1 MRMDQDRTS
10 ILLARYVAGEATAEE
25 MEELEWSLLS
35 NPELRKMVAALPES
49 RRVPP
54 KGISPDEE
62 RQMLERGLEHF
73 RQLSEKAR
81 SQGNAG
87 SPGNG
92 RPEEKSLRQLPVVRR
107 IADGVA
113 DTSPTVADTISAIP
127 NPIPTSTNP
136 LPTIPNPLPTS
147 TNPLP
152 TSTNPGSRK
161 ALPHRWI
168 AAASLLL
175 LVTGTILYSG
185 RSRKEGTTPA
195 APTVVSAKRG
205 VRSFMELPD
214 GSKLWLNAGSKV
226 VFSDNFSAGKREL
239 TLSGEA
245 FFDVKH
251 DELHPFIIHTGRL
264 EVRVLGTS
272 LNVRAYPGDSTIE
285 TTLIKGKVEVGVTG
299 DPSSSILL
307 HPNEKVTIPTR
318 AAMVETPAK
327 SPLPDIA
334 RSGSTG
340 YAGSP
345 VKFVRRPIVPDQTDG
360 TITETSWVNNKLVF
374 RKETLSGL
382 ATRLERWYD
391 VKIVFDGHRYQG
403 DSISGTFRDASI
415 GEVMHALQITAGF
428 RYHIEKDTVRIW

>member
-10 ILLARYVAGEATAEE
+10 VLLARYVAGEATAEE
-25 MEELEWSLLS
+25 LEELEWALLS

-49 RRVPP
+49 QRVTP

-73 RQLSEKAR
+73 RRLSEKAR
-81 SQGNAG
+81 F
-87 SPGNG
+87 
-92 RPEEKSLRQLPVVRR
+92 PEEKTLRQLPVVRS
-107 IADGVA
+107 ISPNLPGISPNA
-113 DTSPTVADTISAIP
+113 TSISPLPPTISP
-127 NPIPTSTNP
+127 VRRKG
-136 LPTIPNPLPTS
+136 LPY
-147 TNPLP
+147 
-152 TSTNPGSRK
+152 
-161 ALPHRWI
+161 RWL
-168 AAASLLL
+168 AAASVLLL
-175 LVTGTILYSG
+175 ITGTVLYFGLG
-185 RSRKEGTTPA
+185 RKTTAAPV
-195 APTVVSAKRG
+195 APTVIAAKRG

-226 VFSDNFSAGKREL
+226 VFSNNFSAGKREL

-251 DELHPFIIHTGRL
+251 GELHPFIIHTGRL

-307 HPNEKVTIPTR
+307 HPNEKVIIPTR
-318 AAMVETPAK
+318 AAVVRSPALIGTPAK
-327 SPLPDIA
+327 SPLPDTA
-334 RSGSTG
+334 QP
-340 YAGSP
+340 GSP
-345 VKFVRRPIVPDQTDG
+345 GYPGSPMRFVRRPIVPDQTDG

-382 ATRLERWYD
+382 AARLERWYD
-391 VKIVFDGHRYQG
+391 VKIVFDSHRYQG

-415 GEVMHALQITAGF
+415 GDVMHALQITAGF

>member
-10 ILLARYVAGEATAEE
+10 VLLARYVAGEATAEE
-25 MEELEWSLLS
+25 LEELEWALLS

-49 RRVPP
+49 QRVTP

-73 RQLSEKAR
+73 RRLSEKAR
-81 SQGNAG
+81 F
-87 SPGNG
+87 
-92 RPEEKSLRQLPVVRR
+92 PEEKTLRQLPVVRS
-107 IADGVA
+107 ISPNLPGISPNA
-113 DTSPTVADTISAIP
+113 TSISPLPPTISP
-127 NPIPTSTNP
+127 VRRKG
-136 LPTIPNPLPTS
+136 LPY
-147 TNPLP
+147 
-152 TSTNPGSRK
+152 
-161 ALPHRWI
+161 RWL
-168 AAASLLL
+168 AAASVLLL
-175 LVTGTILYSG
+175 ITGTVLYFGLG
-185 RSRKEGTTPA
+185 RKTTAAPV
-195 APTVVSAKRG
+195 APTVIAAKRG

-226 VFSDNFSAGKREL
+226 VFSNNFSAGKREL

-307 HPNEKVTIPTR
+307 HPNEKVIIPTR
-318 AAMVETPAK
+318 AAVVRSPALIGTPAK
-327 SPLPDIA
+327 SPLPDTA
-334 RSGSTG
+334 QPDSPG
-340 YAGSP
+340 YPGSP
-345 VKFVRRPIVPDQTDG
+345 MRFVRRPIVPDQTDG

-382 ATRLERWYD
+382 AARLERWYD
-391 VKIVFDGHRYQG
+391 VKIVFDSHRYQG

-415 GEVMHALQITAGF
+415 GDVMHALQITAGF

>member
-1 MRMDQDRTS
+1 MHMDQERIS
-10 ILLARYVAGEATAEE
+10 VLLARYVAGEATAEE
-25 MEELEWSLLS
+25 LEELEWALLS

-49 RRVPP
+49 QRVPP

-73 RQLSEKAR
+73 RRLSEKAR
-81 SQGNAG
+81 F
-87 SPGNG
+87 
-92 RPEEKSLRQLPVVRR
+92 PEEKTLRQLPVVR
-107 IADGVA
+107 
-113 DTSPTVADTISAIP
+113 SIS
-127 NPIPTSTNP
+127 PIPANIEP
-136 LPTIPNPLPTS
+136 PPPTITPIRRKDLPY
-147 TNPLP
+147 
-152 TSTNPGSRK
+152 
-161 ALPHRWI
+161 RWI
-168 AAASLLL
+168 AAASV
-175 LVTGTILYSG
+175 LVLATGAFLYFG
-185 RSRKEGTTPA
+185 LSRKTTAAPI
-195 APTVVSAKRG
+195 APTVVAAKRG

-307 HPNEKVTIPTR
+307 HPNEKVIIPTR
-318 AAMVETPAK
+318 AAVVGSPALIGTPAK

-334 RSGSTG
+334 QSGSPG
-340 YAGSP
+340 YPGSP
-345 VKFVRRPIVPDQTDG
+345 VRFVRRPIVPDQTDG

-382 ATRLERWYD
+382 AARLERWYD
-391 VKIVFDGHRYQG
+391 VKIVFDSHRYQG

-415 GEVMHALQITAGF
+415 GDVMHALQITAGF

>member
-1 MRMDQDRTS
+1 MDHDRTS
-10 ILLARYVAGEATAEE
+10 VLLARYVAGEATAEE
-25 MEELEWSLLS
+25 LEELEWALLS

-49 RRVPP
+49 QRVPP

-73 RQLSEKAR
+73 RRLSEKAR
-81 SQGNAG
+81 SEGKAG
-87 SPGNG
+87 SGEKAWPK
-92 RPEEKSLRQLPVVRR
+92 EKSFRQLPVVRR

-113 DTSPTVADTISAIP
+113 AANPDPDAASLDSPP
-127 NPIPTSTNP
+127 PSTNP
-136 LPTIPNPLPTS
+136 PRRIGLPY
-147 TNPLP
+147 
-152 TSTNPGSRK
+152 G
-161 ALPHRWI
+161 WI
-168 AAASLLL
+168 AAASV
-175 LVTGTILYSG
+175 LVLATGAFLYFGPG
-185 RSRKEGTTPA
+185 RETTA
-195 APTVVSAKRG
+195 LQGAPTVVAAKRG

-226 VFSDNFSAGKREL
+226 VFSDNFSAGKRQL

-299 DPSSSILL
+299 DPTSSILL
-307 HPNEKVTIPTR
+307 HPNEKVIIPTH
-318 AAMVETPAK
+318 PAVAGTTAK
-327 SPLPDIA
+327 TQIPDIDQ
-334 RSGSTG
+334 S
-340 YAGSP
+340 GSP
-345 VKFVRRPIVPDQTDG
+345 VRFVRRPIVPDQTDG

-382 ATRLERWYD
+382 AARLERWYD

-415 GEVMHALQITAGF
+415 GDVMHALQITAGF

>member
-10 ILLARYVAGEATAEE
+10 VLLARYVAGEATAEE
-25 MEELEWSLLS
+25 LEELEWALLS

-49 RRVPP
+49 QRVTP

-73 RQLSEKAR
+73 RRLSEKAR
-81 SQGNAG
+81 F
-87 SPGNG
+87 
-92 RPEEKSLRQLPVVRR
+92 PEEKTLRQLPVVRS
-107 IADGVA
+107 ISPNLPGISPNA
-113 DTSPTVADTISAIP
+113 TSISPLPPTISP
-127 NPIPTSTNP
+127 VRRKG
-136 LPTIPNPLPTS
+136 LPY
-147 TNPLP
+147 
-152 TSTNPGSRK
+152 
-161 ALPHRWI
+161 RWL
-168 AAASLLL
+168 AAASVLLL
-175 LVTGTILYSG
+175 ITGTVLYFGLG
-185 RSRKEGTTPA
+185 RKTTAAPV
-195 APTVVSAKRG
+195 APTVIAAKRG

-226 VFSDNFSAGKREL
+226 VFSNNFSAGKREL

-307 HPNEKVTIPTR
+307 HPNEKVIIPTR
-318 AAMVETPAK
+318 AAVVRSPALIGTPAK
-327 SPLPDIA
+327 SPLPDTA
-334 RSGSTG
+334 QP
-340 YAGSP
+340 GSP
-345 VKFVRRPIVPDQTDG
+345 GYPGSPMRFVRRPIVPDQTDG

-382 ATRLERWYD
+382 AARLERWYD
-391 VKIVFDGHRYQG
+391 VKIVFDSHRYQG

-415 GEVMHALQITAGF
+415 GDVMHALQITAGF

>member
-1 MRMDQDRTS
+1 MDQDRTS
-10 ILLARYVAGEATAEE
+10 VLLARYVAGEATAEE
-25 MEELEWSLLS
+25 LEELEWTLLS

-73 RQLSEKAR
+73 RRLSEKAR
-81 SQGNAG
+81 F
-87 SPGNG
+87 
-92 RPEEKSLRQLPVVRR
+92 PEEKTLRQLPVVRS
-107 IADGVA
+107 IN
-113 DTSPTVADTISAIP
+113 P
-127 NPIPTSTNP
+127 NPASIDSSP
-136 LPTIPNPLPTS
+136 PTITPIRRKGLPY
-147 TNPLP
+147 
-152 TSTNPGSRK
+152 
-161 ALPHRWI
+161 RWI
-168 AAASLLL
+168 AAASIFVLAA
-175 LVTGTILYSG
+175 GTILYFSLN
-185 RSRKEGTTPA
+185 RKTSATPVT
-195 APTVVSAKRG
+195 PTVVAAKRG

-239 TLSGEA
+239 TLTGEA

-272 LNVRAYPGDSTIE
+272 LNVRAYPGDSTME

-299 DPSSSILL
+299 DPSSSIVL
-307 HPNEKVTIPTR
+307 HPNEKVIILTR
-318 AAMVETPAK
+318 PAVVATPAK
-327 SPLPDIA
+327 TPLPDIA
-334 RSGSTG
+334 QT
-340 YAGSP
+340 GSP
-345 VKFVRRPIVPDQTDG
+345 GYPGPAVKFVRRPIVPDQTDG

-382 ATRLERWYD
+382 AARLERWYD
-391 VKIVFDGHRYQG
+391 VKIVFDSHRYQG

-415 GEVMHALQITAGF
+415 GDVMHALQITAGF

>member
-1 MRMDQDRTS
+1 MDQDRTS
-10 ILLARYVAGEATAEE
+10 VLLARYVAGEATAEE
-25 MEELEWSLLS
+25 LEELEWALLS
-35 NPELRKMVAALPES
+35 NPELRKIVAALPES
-49 RRVPP
+49 QRVPP

-62 RQMLERGLEHF
+62 REMLERGLEHF
-73 RQLSEKAR
+73 RRLREKAR
-81 SQGNAG
+81 FPEAK
-87 SPGNG
+87 SP
-92 RPEEKSLRQLPVVRR
+92 RQLPVVRR
-107 IADGVA
+107 IADGA
-113 DTSPTVADTISAIP
+113 PNPNPSPASAGQTLPGISPNSATISPPPQTIT
-127 NPIPTSTNP
+127 PIRRKG
-136 LPTIPNPLPTS
+136 LPY
-147 TNPLP
+147 
-152 TSTNPGSRK
+152 
-161 ALPHRWI
+161 RWI
-168 AAASLLL
+168 AAASV
-175 LVTGTILYSG
+175 LVLATGVFLYFGPG
-185 RSRKEGTTPA
+185 RKTSTTPI
-195 APTVVSAKRG
+195 APTVVAAKRG
-205 VRSFMELPD
+205 VRSFTELPD

-307 HPNEKVTIPTR
+307 HPNEKVIIPTR
-318 AAMVETPAK
+318 LAVVGSLALVGTPAK
-327 SPLPDIA
+327 SPLPDITQ
-334 RSGSTG
+334 S
-340 YAGSP
+340 GSP
-345 VKFVRRPIVPDQTDG
+345 VQFVRRPIVPDQTDG

-382 ATRLERWYD
+382 AARLERWYD

-415 GEVMHALQITAGF
+415 GDVMHALQITAGF

>member
-1 MRMDQDRTS
+1 MDQDRTS
-10 ILLARYVAGEATAEE
+10 VLLARYVAGEATAEE
-25 MEELEWSLLS
+25 LEELEWTLLS
-35 NPELRKMVAALPES
+35 NPDLRKMVAALPES

-54 KGISPDEE
+54 NGISPDEE

-81 SQGNAG
+81 F
-87 SPGNG
+87 
-92 RPEEKSLRQLPVVRR
+92 PEEKTLRQLPVVR
-107 IADGVA
+107 
-113 DTSPTVADTISAIP
+113 SISP
-127 NPIPTSTNP
+127 NPASIDSPP
-136 LPTIPNPLPTS
+136 PTITPIRRKGLPY
-147 TNPLP
+147 
-152 TSTNPGSRK
+152 
-161 ALPHRWI
+161 RWI
-168 AAASLLL
+168 AAASIFVLA
-175 LVTGTILYSG
+175 TGTILYFSLN
-185 RSRKEGTTPA
+185 RKTSATPLT
-195 APTVVSAKRG
+195 PTVVAAKRG

-272 LNVRAYPGDSTIE
+272 LNVRAYPGDSTME

-299 DPSSSILL
+299 DPSSSIVL
-307 HPNEKVTIPTR
+307 HPNEKVIIPTQP
-318 AAMVETPAK
+318 AVVATPART
-327 SPLPDIA
+327 PLPDIA
-334 RSGSTG
+334 QTDSPG
-340 YAGSP
+340 YPGPA

-382 ATRLERWYD
+382 AARLERWYD
-391 VKIVFDGHRYQG
+391 VKIVFDSHRYQG

-415 GEVMHALQITAGF
+415 GDVMHALQITAGF

>member
-10 ILLARYVAGEATAEE
+10 VLLARYVAGEATAEE
-25 MEELEWSLLS
+25 LEELEWALLS
-35 NPELRKMVAALPES
+35 NPELRKMVTALPES
-49 RRVPP
+49 QRVPP

-62 RQMLERGLEHF
+62 RRMLERGLEYF
-73 RQLSEKAR
+73 RRLGEKAR
-81 SQGNAG
+81 SPEKK
-87 SPGNG
+87 SP
-92 RPEEKSLRQLPVVRR
+92 RQLPVVRR
-107 IADGVA
+107 IADGLA
-113 DTSPTVADTISAIP
+113 DTSPA
-127 NPIPTSTNP
+127 N
-136 LPTIPNPLPTS
+136 PNPLPTS
-147 TNPLP
+147 INPLP
-152 TSTNPGSRK
+152 TSTNPGRRK
-161 ALPHRWI
+161 ALPYRWI
-168 AAASLLL
+168 AVASFLLL
-175 LVTGTILYSG
+175 ITGTVLYFG
-185 RSRKEGTTPA
+185 LNRKTAATPV
-195 APTVVSAKRG
+195 APTVVAAKRG

-251 DELHPFIIHTGRL
+251 DELHPFIIHMGRL

-307 HPNEKVTIPTR
+307 HPNEKVIIPTR
-318 AAMVETPAK
+318 SALVVTAAGK
-327 SPLPDIA
+327 QLPDIA
-334 RSGSTG
+334 QPGSTG
-340 YAGSP
+340 YPGST
-345 VKFVRRPIVPDQTDG
+345 VRFVRRPLVPDQTDG

-382 ATRLERWYD
+382 AARLERWYD
-391 VKIVFDGHRYQG
+391 VKIVFDSHRYQG
-403 DSISGTFRDASI
+403 DSISGTFRDASL
-415 GEVMHALQITAGF
+415 GDVMHALQITAGF

>member
-1 MRMDQDRTS
+1 MDQERTS
-10 ILLARYVAGEATAEE
+10 VLLARYVAGEATAEE
-25 MEELEWSLLS
+25 LEELEWALLS

-49 RRVPP
+49 QRVPP
-54 KGISPDEE
+54 KGISPEEE

-73 RQLSEKAR
+73 RRLSEKAR
-81 SQGNAG
+81 SEGKAG
-87 SPGNG
+87 SGKKAW
-92 RPEEKSLRQLPVVRR
+92 PEEKSLRQLPVVRR

-113 DTSPTVADTISAIP
+113 EANPSPDAASLDSP
-127 NPIPTSTNP
+127 PPSTNP
-136 LPTIPNPLPTS
+136 PRRIGLPY
-147 TNPLP
+147 
-152 TSTNPGSRK
+152 
-161 ALPHRWI
+161 RWI
-168 AAASLLL
+168 AAASV
-175 LVTGTILYSG
+175 LVLATGAFLYFGPG
-185 RSRKEGTTPA
+185 RKTTATPV
-195 APTVVSAKRG
+195 APTVVAAKRG

-307 HPNEKVTIPTR
+307 HPNEKLIIPTHT
-318 AAMVETPAK
+318 AVVGTPVK
-327 SPLPDIA
+327 TQIPDIA
-334 RSGSTG
+334 QS
-340 YAGSP
+340 GSP
-345 VKFVRRPIVPDQTDG
+345 VRFVRRPIVPDQTDG

-382 ATRLERWYD
+382 AARLERWYD

-415 GEVMHALQITAGF
+415 GDVMHALQITAGF
-428 RYHIEKDTVRIW
+428 RYRIEKDTVRIW